1 MRKSWNYSWR
11 VYPRTQGTTGGGSRV
26 RSAAAGA
33 GDAAGDAT
41 SAYGGTPESSKS
53 WMTMTWYLKPM
64 AEWIP
69 PITQNIDFG
78 GNKWN
83 YKGNIWLSSTMK

>member
-33 GDAAGDAT
+33 GDAGDAAGDAT
-41 SAYGGTPESSKS
+41 SAYGGTPRIIQVMDDHDLVCETHGRMDPTYNPKY
-53 WMTMTWYLKPM
+53 WFWGK
-64 AEWIP
+64 
-69 PITQNIDFG
+69 
-78 GNKWN
+78 
-83 YKGNIWLSSTMK
+83 

>member
-41 SAYGGTPESSKS
+41 SAYGGTPRIIQVMDDHDLVCETHGRMDPTYNPK
-53 WMTMTWYLKPM
+53 Y
-64 AEWIP
+64 
-69 PITQNIDFG
+69 
-78 GNKWN
+78 
-83 YKGNIWLSSTMK
+83 